1 MGKKNLTYET
11 EQLLVAAMKQGR
23 QDAYSQLYNQYSNT
37 LYGVICKVIK
47 NEDFASDVL
56 QDSFV
61 KIWKNIATYTPEK
74 SSLFTWIL
82 NITRNTAIDFIRS
95 KNYKAGMENQSL
107 DDSVSILENKEADT
121 LNINTIGIKDKALS
135 LDEKYSVLI
144 EKLYFE
150 GYTQE
155 EAAEELGIPL
165 GTVKTRV
172 RTAIIEL
179 RRILKFIILWILMKS

>member
-1 MGKKNLTYET
+1 VGKKNLTYET
-11 EQLLVAAMKQGR
+11 EPLLVAAMKQGR
-23 QDAYSQLYNQYSNT
+23 QDAYSQLYDQYSNT

-95 KNYKAGMENQSL
+95 KNYKAGKENQSL

-121 LNINTIGIKDKALS
+121 LNVNTIGIKDKALG

-179 RRILKFIILWILMKS
+179 RRILKFIVLWILMKS

>member
-1 MGKKNLTYET
+1 VSSKSIHTYPSED
-11 EQLLVAAMKQGR
+11 LLVAAMKLGKQN
-23 QDAYSQLYNQYSNT
+23 AYSQLYDSYSHT
-37 LYGVICKVIK
+37 LYGVISKIVRS
-47 NEDFASDVL
+47 EEYAPDVM

-61 KIWKNIATYTPEK
+61 KIWKNIAHYDVQK
-74 SSLFTWIL
+74 STLFTWML

-95 KNYKAGMENQSL
+95 KNYRASKENQNL
-107 DDSVSILENKEADT
+107 EDSVNSIELQTSNTQKED
-121 LNINTIGIKDKALS
+121 LIGIKDKALS

-155 EAAEELGIPL
+155 EVSEELNIPL

-172 RTAIIEL
+172 RKAMIEL
-179 RRILKFIILWILMKS
+179 REILKFIVLWILMK

>member
-1 MGKKNLTYET
+1 MARKNLTYPT
-11 EQLLVAAMKQGR
+11 EQLLVVAMQNGK
-23 QDAYSQLYNQYSNT
+23 QDAYSQLYDQYSAS
-37 LYGVICKVIK
+37 LYGVVNKIVR
-47 NEDFASDVL
+47 NEDFAPDVL

-61 KIWKNIATYTPEK
+61 KIWKNIANYTPQK
-74 SSLFTWIL
+74 STLFTWML

-95 KNYKAGMENQSL
+95 KKYKMGLENQSI
-107 DDSVSILENKEADT
+107 DDNVSMVEAQHT
-121 LNINTIGIKDKALS
+121 TSQNINAIGIKDQALS

-155 EAAEELGIPL
+155 EVAKELNIPL

-172 RTAIIEL
+172 RAAMIEL
-179 RRILKFIILWILMKS
+179 RKILKFLLFWILTK

>member
-1 MGKKNLTYET
+1 VGKKNLTYET

-47 NEDFASDVL
+47 NDDFASDVL

-61 KIWKNIATYTPEK
+61 KIWKNIATYIPEK

-107 DDSVSILENKEADT
+107 DESVSILENKEADT
-121 LNINTIGIKDKALS
+121 LNVNTIGIKDKALG

-179 RRILKFIILWILMKS
+179 RRILKFIVLWILMKS